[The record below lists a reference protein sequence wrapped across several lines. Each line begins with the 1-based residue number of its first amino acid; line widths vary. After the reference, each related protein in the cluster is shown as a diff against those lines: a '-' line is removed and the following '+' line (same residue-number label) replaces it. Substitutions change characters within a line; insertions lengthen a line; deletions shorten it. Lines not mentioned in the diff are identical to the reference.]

1 VATFRT
7 LSPPERVAKV
17 NAYQADIDARHERAK
32 PELGPLTEQALARAK
47 TVRVQEGDLEP
58 EVWAAEREQWLGYL
72 GTLSEEEAA
81 EAERE
86 LVRWLTLLRPFLT
99 EPDPEEAAEA
109 P

>member
-1 VATFRT
+1 VEAFRN
-7 LSPPERVAKV
+7 LSPSGRVAKV
-17 NAYQADIDARHERAK
+17 NAYQADIDARHERAR

-86 LVRWLTLLRPFLT
+86 LAVWLGLLVPFL
-99 EPDPEEAAEA
+99 EPEPEEVDAE